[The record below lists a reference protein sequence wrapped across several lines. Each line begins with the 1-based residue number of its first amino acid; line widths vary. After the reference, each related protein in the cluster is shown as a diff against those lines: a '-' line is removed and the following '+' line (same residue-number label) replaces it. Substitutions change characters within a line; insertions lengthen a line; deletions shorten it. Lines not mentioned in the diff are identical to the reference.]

1 MATSQNLSEQDILNQ
16 LNDVDLSKVET
27 SFPLLAPGIVPLTIG
42 KVELRRDVE
51 KKGMDAKPYYF
62 VEYSLAQPWKTIAFD
77 GVESKPV
84 NPGDRGATF
93 NERIYIGKYN
103 DKNTGEEKWYGLDTI
118 AKLREAALGKAAEG
132 TKFISAELIGQQIMA
147 RLQFEPA
154 PRNKDTGETYGPRSS
169 IAAYIKKGGK

>member
-93 NERIYIGKYN
+93 NERIYIIKP
-103 DKNTGEEKWYGLDTI
+103 GEW
-118 AKLREAALGKAAEG
+118 
-132 TKFISAELIGQQIMA
+132 
-147 RLQFEPA
+147 
-154 PRNKDTGETYGPRSS
+154 SS
-169 IAAYIKKGGK
+169 IMPKVDDGEPPTQDFEINVTRKS